1 MNRGRSPWR
10 PEDRPPFRRLRVFAI
25 DPEVA
30 REYASAELN
39 TLTLNLLWEVD
50 RDGVD
55 LLGPGPVGEYL
66 EVIDSDLERGTIYP
80 PVDLNDPEI
89 LSQEGLSP
97 QEGDRHFHQQMVYAV
112 AMATIDRFER
122 VLGRVALW
130 APGPFWGMGQRG
142 RGPRFV
148 RRLRVYP
155 HAFRGANAYYDSE
168 KKSLLFGYFPNGVRG
183 SETRGRAGK
192 TVYTCLSHDVIAHE
206 TTHALLEGLHPRFN
220 EATNPDVDAL
230 HEGFADIV
238 SLFQRFSHAE
248 VLKHQIAR
256 TGGDLERPNLLG
268 QFAQQ
273 VGRAMGHRGALRDA
287 IGGID
292 AGGEWRRRRPDP
304 ALLASAREEHGR
316 GAVLVAAVFDAFLA
330 IYRLRSA
337 DLMRI
342 ASNGTGVLPAGTLHP
357 DLVSRLAREASAAA
371 EGVLR
376 MCIRGLDY
384 VPPVDVTFGDYLRA
398 IITADYDHHL
408 EDEYGYRDAFIE
420 AFCEWGIW
428 TGGIAGATV
437 AGLQYPRVDH
447 DRGPAGEGDD
457 EAAVRRGREALR
469 ANERA
474 TRKLFDGFRSR
485 GGGTR
490 SRSAR
495 RPEWVADRDYAPDA
509 DPEIDRLIL
518 DWDLRAD
525 RETVSRNME
534 KNCRL
539 IHRWLTQGELR
550 PHLNRFGLTI
560 DPGAPPSVFRT
571 YDKVTPAIE
580 VHSVRTAV
588 RQGLREE
595 MLREVVVEIHQ
606 RRRGY
611 FDPRVQEAIDSGE
624 RKILS
629 KDSGDFRF
637 RRGCTLIIDHATSRI
652 RYAIHT
658 RGDIAGN
665 EELDRVRKYLVARA
679 AQGIEKFTSSAD

>member
-1 MNRGRSPWR
+1 MNRVNRRWDV
-10 PEDRPPFRRLRVFAI
+10 EDPAPFRRLRVFAI

-30 REYASAELN
+30 SESGSAELN

-55 LLGPGPVGEYL
+55 CLGPGPVGEYL

-80 PVDLNDPEI
+80 PVDLNDPAI
-89 LSQEGLSP
+89 IAQDGLAP
-97 QEGDRHFHQQMVYAV
+97 AEGDRHFHQQMVYAV

-130 APGPFWGMGQRG
+130 APGPFRRLGPKG
-142 RGPRFV
+142 REPRFV

-155 HAFRGANAYYDSE
+155 HAFRGSNAYYDSE
-168 KKSLLFGYFPNGVRG
+168 KKSLLFGYFPDGVRG
-183 SETRGRAGK
+183 NETRGRAGK

-256 TGGDLERPNLLG
+256 TRGDLERPNLLG

-292 AGGEWRRRRPDP
+292 SRGEWRRKRPDP
-304 ALLASAREEHGR
+304 ALLPKVEEEHAR
-316 GAVLVAAVFDAFLA
+316 GAILVAAVFDAFLA

-342 ASNGTGVLPAGTLHP
+342 ASNGTGMLPAGEIHP
-357 DLVSRLAREASAAA
+357 DLVSRLAREAAAAA

-376 MCIRGLDY
+376 MCIRALDY
-384 VPPVDVTFGDYLRA
+384 VPPVDVRFDDYLRA
-398 IITADYDHHL
+398 IITADHDLHL
-408 EDEYGYRDAFIE
+408 EDEHRYREAFIE
-420 AFCEWGIW
+420 AFWAWGIRPEGV
-428 TGGIAGATV
+428 TEPSV
-437 AGLQYPRVDH
+437 AKLLYPRVDQ
-447 DRGPAGEGDD
+447 GQEGE
-457 EAAVRRGREALR
+457 ASRRGRGGLR
-469 ANERA
+469 GNERA
-474 TRKLFDGFRSR
+474 TRKLFEGFHVEGNLSRSR
-485 GGGTR
+485 
-490 SRSAR
+490 R
-495 RPEWVADRDYAPDA
+495 RPTWVADRDYAADA
-509 DPEIDRLIL
+509 EPEIDRLIL
-518 DWDLRAD
+518 DWDLRTE

-534 KNCRL
+534 RNCRL

-550 PHLNRFGLTI
+550 PHLHRFGLTI

-588 RQGLREE
+588 RQGLRGE

-611 FDPRVQEAIDSGE
+611 LDPIRQRAIDSGE
-624 RKILS
+624 EKIAAN
-629 KDSGDFRF
+629 DSGDFRF

-658 RGDIAGN
+658 RGDIASDEG
-665 EELDRVRKYLVARA
+665 LDRVRDYLLARGVK
-679 AQGIEKFTSSAD
+679 QSPSD

>member
-1 MNRGRSPWR
+1 MSRGNRPSDPQ
-10 PEDRPPFRRLRVFAI
+10 DLFPFRRLRVFAI

-30 REYASAELN
+30 NELGSAELN
-39 TLTLNLLWEVD
+39 TLTLEILWEVD

-55 LLGPGPVGEYL
+55 CLGPGPVGEYL

-80 PVDLNDPEI
+80 PVDLNDRTI
-89 LSQEGLSP
+89 IAQDGLAP
-97 QEGDRHFHQQMVYAV
+97 REGDRQFHQQMVYAV

-130 APGPFWGMGQRG
+130 APGPFRRQGQGG
-142 RGPRFV
+142 RRPRFV

-155 HAFRGANAYYDSE
+155 HAFRGSNAYFDSE
-168 KKSLLFGYFPNGVRG
+168 KKSLLFGYFPDGLKG
-183 SETRGRAGK
+183 KDAQGQGEK

-256 TGGDLERPNLLG
+256 TRGDLERPNLLG

-292 AGGEWRRRRPDP
+292 SRGQWRRKRPDP
-304 ALLASAREEHGR
+304 ALLSRVEEEHTR
-316 GAVLVAAVFDAFLA
+316 GSILVAAVFDAFLA

-342 ASNGTGVLPAGTLHP
+342 ASNGTGMLPAGEIHP
-357 DLVSRLAREASAAA
+357 DLVSRLAREAATAA

-376 MCIRGLDY
+376 MCIRALDY
-384 VPPVDVTFGDYLRA
+384 VPPVDVNFGDYLRA
-398 IITADYDHHL
+398 IITADYDLHL
-408 EDEYGYRDAFIE
+408 EDEYRYRE
-420 AFCEWGIW
+420 AFVEAFWAWGIRPE
-428 TGGIAGATV
+428 GIDEPSV
-437 AGLQYPRVDH
+437 VKLLYPRVDQ
-447 DRGPAGEGDD
+447 GEEGD
-457 EAAVRRGREALR
+457 ASRRGRGAMR
-469 ANERA
+469 GNERA
-474 TRKLFDGFRSR
+474 TRKLFEGLRDSANSPR
-485 GGGTR
+485 TR
-490 SRSAR
+490 SRK
-495 RPEWVADRDYAPDA
+495 RPPWVADRDYAADA
-509 DPEIDRLIL
+509 EPEIDRLIL
-518 DWDLRAD
+518 DWDLRTE
-525 RETVSRNME
+525 RETVSHNME
-534 KNCRL
+534 RNCRL
-539 IHRWLTQGELR
+539 IHRWLTLGELR
-550 PHLNRFGLTI
+550 KHLHRFGLTI
-560 DPGAPPSVFRT
+560 DPNAPPSVFRT

-588 RQGLREE
+588 RQGLRGE

-611 FDPRVQEAIDSGE
+611 LDPRRQRAIDAKEEPIGAN
-624 RKILS
+624 
-629 KDSGDFRF
+629 DSGDFRF

-658 RGDIAGN
+658 AGDVASD
-665 EELDRVRKYLVARA
+665 ECLDRVRDYLISRA
-679 AQGIEKFTSSAD
+679 VKLPTHD